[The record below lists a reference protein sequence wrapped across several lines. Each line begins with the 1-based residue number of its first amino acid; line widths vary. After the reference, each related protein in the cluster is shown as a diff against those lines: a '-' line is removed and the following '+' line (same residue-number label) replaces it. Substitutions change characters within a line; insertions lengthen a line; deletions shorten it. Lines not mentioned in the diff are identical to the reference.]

1 VAAGVEEGPTPPVT
15 DLDRARA
22 LWAQVNEAFTDGDA
36 MERWAADELGW
47 GLFRIPEAELG
58 VLGDVAGL
66 DVVELGCGTAYV
78 SAHLARAGARPVAL
92 DLSHH
97 QLRSAHA
104 CQARFGV
111 RFPLVEADGEVL
123 PLVDASA
130 DLVVSEYGAAPWCDP
145 QRWLPEAAR
154 ILRPG
159 GRLVFLTNSVL
170 AAMCVPEAGG
180 FAGTALLQTQPEVA
194 TITWPGGGREHHPG
208 HGRWIA
214 LLTEAGFRVEALHE
228 LHAPEGA
235 ATPLWYE
242 IVTADWAQHWP
253 AEDLWVASLRR

>member
-1 VAAGVEEGPTPPVT
+1 MSDRE
-15 DLDRARA
+15 RARE

-36 MERWAADELGW
+36 LERWAADELGW
-47 GLFRIPEAELG
+47 GLFRIPERELR

-66 DVVELGCGTAYV
+66 DVAEIGCGTAYV
-78 SAHLARAGARPVAL
+78 SAHLARAGARPVAV

-97 QLRSAHA
+97 QLVSAAA
-104 CQARFGV
+104 CQRRFGV
-111 RFPLVEADGEVL
+111 TFPLVEADGEAL
-123 PLVDASA
+123 PLGDASV

-145 QRWLPEAAR
+145 SRWLPEAAR

-170 AAMCVPEAGG
+170 AAMCVPEDGG
-180 FAGTALLQTQPEVA
+180 FAGIRLLRSQPETEQV
-194 TITWPGGGREHHPG
+194 TWPGGGAEHHPG

-214 LLTEAGFRVEALHE
+214 LLRAAGLEVEALHE

-235 ATPLWYE
+235 ATPEWYE
-242 IVTADWAQHWP
+242 IVTAGWAQRWP
-253 AEDLWVASLRR
+253 AEDLWVASRPATSPTP